1 MVVGGLSSGKSRVV
15 ASVAV
20 FAVLYAVLRLIPTF
34 PMIGVSGA
42 VFSLSDM
49 IAPIYGVILGPL
61 IGPLSVILGTFLA
74 IALGKP
80 VTFLYL
86 DFLPATLNALVVG
99 MILHRRFAPA
109 IALNIILLAIF
120 LANPLTTIFVNVNLP
135 NQSIALPFHWMHYA
149 ALVALISPLSR
160 RAAEWVRGTS
170 AANLAKGLA
179 VLTFIGTML
188 QHSTGGI
195 LFEVIL
201 GQYLGVVKPEAYPF
215 IWNTVFYIYPVER
228 VVLIILA
235 TVVGTPIVRNL
246 KASRHL
252 YVE

>member
-1 MVVGGLSSGKSRVV
+1 MNSGKNRARVV
-15 ASVAV
+15 ASVAI

-49 IAPIYGVILGPL
+49 MAPIYGVILGPL
-61 IGPLSVILGTFLA
+61 VGPLSVILGTFIA

-80 VTFLYL
+80 VTFLFL

-99 MILHRRFAPA
+99 LILHRRFTSA
-109 IALNIILLAIF
+109 IILNIIILAAF
-120 LANPLTTIFVNVNLP
+120 LANPLTVIFVNVNLS
-135 NQSIALPFHWMHYA
+135 NQSILLPFHWLHYV
-149 ALVALISPLSR
+149 ALAVLISPLSR
-160 RAAEWVRGTS
+160 RAAEWVRGAS
-170 AANLAKGLA
+170 AASLAKGL
-179 VLTFIGTML
+179 VVVSLIGTML

-201 GQYLGVVKPEAYPF
+201 GQYLGVVKPESYLL
-215 IWNTVFYIYPVER
+215 IWNTVFYIYPIER
-228 VVLIILA
+228 VVLAILA
-235 TVVGTPIVRNL
+235 TIVGTPIVRSL
-246 KASRHL
+246 KASRLL

>member
-1 MVVGGLSSGKSRVV
+1 LSSGKSRTRLV
-15 ASVAV
+15 ASVSI
-20 FAVLYAVLRLIPTF
+20 FAVLYALLRLIPTF

-61 IGPLSVILGTFLA
+61 IGPLSVILGTFIA

-80 VTFLYL
+80 VVFLFL
-86 DFLPATLNALVVG
+86 DFLPAALNALVVG
-99 MILHRRFAPA
+99 LILRRRFVPA
-109 IALNIILLAIF
+109 VALNVIVLAVF
-120 LANPLTTIFVNVNLP
+120 LANPLTTIFVAANLFS
-135 NQSIALPFHWMHYA
+135 QSIVLPFHWMHYL
-149 ALVALISPLSR
+149 ALAVLISPLSR
-160 RAAEWVRGTS
+160 MAAEWVGGSS
-170 AANLAKGLA
+170 AANLAKGLV
-179 VLTFIGTML
+179 VLSLVGTML

-201 GQYLGVVKPEAYPF
+201 GQYLGVVKPESYPL
-215 IWNTVFYIYPVER
+215 IWNTVFYIYPIER

-235 TVVGTPIVRNL
+235 TIVGTPIVRSL
-246 KASRHL
+246 KASRLL

>member
-1 MVVGGLSSGKSRVV
+1 LSSGKNRARVV
-15 ASVAV
+15 ASVAI
-20 FAVLYAVLRLIPTF
+20 FAVLYALLRLIPTF

-61 IGPLSVILGTFLA
+61 IGPLSVVLGTFIA

-80 VTFLYL
+80 VTFLFL

-99 MILHRRFAPA
+99 LILRRRFASA
-109 IALNIILLAIF
+109 IVLNVIILAAF
-120 LANPLTTIFVNVNLP
+120 LANPLTAIFVNVNLP
-135 NQSIALPFHWMHYA
+135 NQSIALPFHWLHYL
-149 ALVALISPLSR
+149 ALAVLISPLSR
-160 RAAEWVRGTS
+160 KAAEWVRGAS
-170 AANLAKGLA
+170 VANLAKGLV
-179 VLTFIGTML
+179 VLSLIGTML

-201 GQYLGVVKPEAYPF
+201 GQYLGVVKPESYLV

-228 VVLIILA
+228 VVLVILA
-235 TVVGTPIVRNL
+235 TIVGTPIVRSL
-246 KASRHL
+246 KASRLL

>member
-1 MVVGGLSSGKSRVV
+1 LSRGKSRASVV

-49 IAPIYGVILGPL
+49 MAPIYGVILGPFV
-61 IGPLSVILGTFLA
+61 GPLSVILGTFLA

-80 VTFLYL
+80 VTFLFL
-86 DFLPATLNALVVG
+86 DFLPATLNALIVG
-99 MILHRRFAPA
+99 LILRRKVAPA
-109 IALNIILLAIF
+109 IVLNIIILAIF
-120 LANPLTTIFVNVNLP
+120 LANPLTTLFVNVNLS
-135 NQSIALPFHWMHYA
+135 NQTIALPFHWMHYI
-149 ALVALISPLSR
+149 ALAALISPLSR
-160 RAAEWVRGTS
+160 RCAEWVRGAS

-201 GQYLGVVKPEAYPF
+201 GQYLGVVKPESYLF
-215 IWNTVFYIYPVER
+215 VWNTVFYIYPVER
-228 VVLIILA
+228 VLLVVLA
-235 TVVGTPIVRNL
+235 TIVGTPIVRSL
-246 KASRHL
+246 KASRL
-252 YVE
+252 IYVE